1 MIRDKFFKKQ
11 IELVVSNSSGDK
23 NHRGKGSSYEN
34 ISYFFHLI
42 ASKKVKVLDLISD
55 EISIENADDIYS
67 FPNETIFF
75 SRIIKYNTDNY
86 NAIHT
91 FKNKTLKNNNKN
103 VKVGL
108 IGVGNFALSTLIP
121 LINSTNNVDL
131 ISLLAREGL
140 SLHVAQKNITY
151 KMLQLMILIFM
162 ME

>member
-67 FPNETIFF
+67 F
-75 SRIIKYNTDNY
+75 K
-86 NAIHT
+86 
-91 FKNKTLKNNNKN
+91 
-103 VKVGL
+103 
-108 IGVGNFALSTLIP
+108 
-121 LINSTNNVDL
+121 
-131 ISLLAREGL
+131 
-140 SLHVAQKNITY
+140 
-151 KMLQLMILIFM
+151 
-162 ME
+162 

>member
-1 MIRDKFFKKQ
+1 MIRDKFLEKQ

-23 NHRGKGSSYEN
+23 KIIGVKVFIRYKLL
-34 ISYFFHLI
+34 FHLI
-42 ASKKVKVLDLISD
+42 VPKKAKALDLISD

-103 VKVGL
+103 VKV
-108 IGVGNFALSTLIP
+108 
-121 LINSTNNVDL
+121 D
-131 ISLLAREGL
+131 
-140 SLHVAQKNITY
+140 
-151 KMLQLMILIFM
+151 
-162 ME
+162 